1 MPVVMKTLS
10 WKRAA
15 EALNLVEF
23 LIVVAVL
30 AAFRRHCS
38 RRWRS
43 CGSGTAG
50 RWCCVILIFAAS
62 FAMALPRV
70 AASGL
75 EDVSLHFSTNTVVVW
90 RAPTNHLPKQL
101 WTYKRLPQ
109 VFTAAGISNGVVLA
123 GFEKKGFP
131 RPSTN
136 EICLWADHPEGE
148 PRPPSF
154 AVHPRYGQMSYDLG
168 DRASG
173 SPMESARDEA
183 AVKRAWR
190 CAAQLGVDLGQLV
203 QTNAGGPG
211 TGGVFLP
218 RQLDG
223 IPFFDETEGFQIMF
237 GKDGEIRGFALMWP
251 RLERDEIEGTASP
264 QETIR
269 CIRGYKTVLVP
280 ADQGANYFAQIKEVA
295 RARKL
300 TITRT
305 TPYYGEGML
314 GEEPRG
320 DEPSKH
326 VRPIAILEATADFGT
341 NATLVRIYAPI
352 LASDVRR
359 LLGSRAER
367 IPGRASGR

>member
-1 MPVVMKTLS
+1 MKRFIIFTASLATVSLS
-10 WKRAA
+10 
-15 EALNLVEF
+15 
-23 LIVVAVL
+23 
-30 AAFRRHCS
+30 
-38 RRWRS
+38 
-43 CGSGTAG
+43 
-50 RWCCVILIFAAS
+50 VI
-62 FAMALPRV
+62 
-70 AASGL
+70 ASGL
-75 EDVSLHFSTNTVVVW
+75 EDVSLHFSTNTVMVW
-90 RAPTNHLPKQL
+90 RAATNQLPKRL

-136 EICLWADHPEGE
+136 EICLWADHSDGE
-148 PRPPSF
+148 PSPPYF
-154 AVHPRYGQMSYDLG
+154 AIHPRYAQMSFSLG
-168 DRASG
+168 DRAPG
-173 SPMESARDEA
+173 SPMDSARDEA

-190 CAAQLGVDLGQLV
+190 CAAQLGVDLQQLV

-237 GKDGEIRGFALMWP
+237 GKDGKIRMFTLMWP
-251 RLERDEIEGTASP
+251 KLERDEGEATATP
-264 QETIR
+264 QEIIN
-269 CIRGYKTVLVP
+269 CIKSYKTVLVP
-280 ADQGANYFAQIKEVA
+280 FNEGENYLAQVKEMG

-300 TITRT
+300 TITGI
-305 TPYYGEGML
+305 TPFYGEGVL

-320 DEPSKH
+320 DEPPKC
-326 VRPIAILEATADFGT
+326 VRPIAILGATADFGT

-359 LLGSRAER
+359 LLGS
-367 IPGRASGR
+367 